1 MAMNHNLSQGLS
13 PSAGSYI
20 SLGNS
25 GRSAR
30 VTGRRG
36 SPLPRWATASA
47 ASRARHAEALR
58 PGRED
63 VPRVAPVEV
72 PPAAP
77 LATRSR
83 HETTSATTMASLTIG
98 PRNVDSHNAARPTLH
113 RWRRRSHLYR
123 WHTQASSY
131 LQWHRPQRLLHLDEL
146 RAHSLLADG
155 SSNDKTDGWCR
166 VISSGIGRS
175 DSSILM
181 SREHTPSS
189 PTAPATT
196 RLTGGASTPTPPIT

>member
-1 MAMNHNLSQGLS
+1 MGDRKCGKSRKARRGAQAGARGRAKGSACGGAPGGTAGNQKPARDNVCHNCGKLDHWAKECRQPQCGQAHVAQVEEEEPALPLVHASIELS
-13 PSAGSYI
+13 P
-20 SLGNS
+20 
-25 GRSAR
+25 
-30 VTGRRG
+30 V
-36 SPLPRWATASA
+36 ASA
-47 ASRARHAEALR
+47 A
-58 PGRED
+58 
-63 VPRVAPVEV
+63 
-72 PPAAP
+72 
-77 LATRSR
+77 
-83 HETTSATTMASLTIG
+83 
-98 PRNVDSHNAARPTLH
+98 
-113 RWRRRSHLYR
+113 
-123 WHTQASSY
+123 
-131 LQWHRPQRLLHLDEL
+131 RLLHLDEP